1 MTHLM
6 AMALFAGLVAIVFAL
21 VSPMDSPKSKLLL
34 GLRTFGE
41 FMGVG
46 LLLAWLFYFL
56 PW

>member
-1 MTHLM
+1 MKHLL
-6 AMALFAGLVAIVFAL
+6 AMALCAALVALVFSIVAPL
-21 VSPMDSPKSKLLL
+21 PTTKARLWA

-46 LLLAWLFYFL
+46 LLLAWVFYFF